1 MYYYKIFLKNDILNE
16 RFQLMMNTV
25 DAKEIEYITRITAR
39 RYVYKDFVFVK
50 AFYLQNR
57 KIFCV

>member
-1 MYYYKIFLKNDILNE
+1 
-16 RFQLMMNTV
+16 MNTV